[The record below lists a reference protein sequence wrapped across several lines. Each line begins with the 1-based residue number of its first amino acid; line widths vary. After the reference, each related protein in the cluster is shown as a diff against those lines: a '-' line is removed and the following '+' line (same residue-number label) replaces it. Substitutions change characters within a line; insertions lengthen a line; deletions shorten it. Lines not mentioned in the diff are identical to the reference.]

1 MTIKV
6 LLRIREKLT
15 QKILTLEKNEN
26 RKMLFHILSLP
37 VNKKL
42 GEILGS
48 VIDVSMNMVIILLKL
63 EISLTASGMSG

>member
-26 RKMLFHILSLP
+26 RKMLFHILSLS

>member
-15 QKILTLEKNEN
+15 QKILTLEKNGN
-26 RKMLFHILSLP
+26 RKMLFHILSLS

-42 GEILGS
+42 GEILGN
-48 VIDVSMNMVIILLKL
+48 VIDVSMNMVIILLRL
-63 EISLTASGMSG
+63 EISLTASGMPG

>member
-6 LLRIREKLT
+6 LLRTREKLT
-15 QKILTLEKNEN
+15 QKILTLEKNGN
-26 RKMLFHILSLP
+26 RKMLFHILSLS

-42 GEILGS
+42 GEILGN

-63 EISLTASGMSG
+63 EISLTASGMPG

>member
-1 MTIKV
+1 M
-6 LLRIREKLT
+6 T

-26 RKMLFHILSLP
+26 WKMLFHILSLS